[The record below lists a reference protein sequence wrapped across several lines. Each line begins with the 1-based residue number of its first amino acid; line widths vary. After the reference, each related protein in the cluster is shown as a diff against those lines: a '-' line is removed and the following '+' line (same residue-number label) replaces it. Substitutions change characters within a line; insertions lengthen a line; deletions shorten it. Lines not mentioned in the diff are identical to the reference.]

1 MSVFEGKADI
11 PVDRALIGENTENP
25 LRQGKE
31 IIVLDLK
38 TTKVG
43 SRHRELRDSLIF
55 PNRMRGVFRYVPA
68 DERAE

>member
-31 IIVLDLK
+31 I
-38 TTKVG
+38 
-43 SRHRELRDSLIF
+43 
-55 PNRMRGVFRYVPA
+55 NRP
-68 DERAE
+68 